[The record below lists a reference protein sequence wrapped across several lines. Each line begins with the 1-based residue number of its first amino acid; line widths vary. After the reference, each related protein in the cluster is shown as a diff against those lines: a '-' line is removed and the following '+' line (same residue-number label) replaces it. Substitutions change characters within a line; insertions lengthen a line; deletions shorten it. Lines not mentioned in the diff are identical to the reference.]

1 MANKHMKKRLTPL
14 VTKKMKPETRHL
26 KPINLVTIKKF
37 GLPSIDENV
46 EKFELTYLHRG
57 CKLV

>member
-1 MANKHMKKRLTPL
+1 MKKRLTPL